1 MKRLKELAQ
10 WLVCL
15 LVIAVLARVACMVLA
30 PGNLAGIVALM
41 LVIALLIALAGVEA
55 ALLILR
61 LLGRK

>member
-30 PGNLAGIVALM
+30 PGNPAGIVALM
-41 LVIALLIALAGVEA
+41 LVIVLLIALAGVEG

>member
-1 MKRLKELAQ
+1 M
-10 WLVCL
+10 
-15 LVIAVLARVACMVLA
+15 IAVLARVACMVLA
-30 PGNLAGIVALM
+30 PGNPAGIVALM

>member
-15 LVIAVLARVACMVLA
+15 LVIAVLARVACMALA
-30 PGNLAGIVALM
+30 PDNPAGIVALM

>member
-15 LVIAVLARVACMVLA
+15 LVIAALARVACMVLA
-30 PGNLAGIVALM
+30 PGNPAGIVALM